1 MRLSR
6 VADSLYWISRYLE
19 RAEHAARV
27 VGVAVDLRLGRVSGV
42 ATGPVERLYGS
53 LGLGADAAVGGA
65 RAGATVEGSLGV
77 IGCGAGNPARPLST
91 TGLTHDGLEKRG

>member
-1 MRLSR
+1 MLLSR

-53 LGLGADAAVGGA
+53 LGLGADAAVGGSLADMAFFDTAHPTSVISSVTKA
-65 RAGATVEGSLGV
+65 RENAQQVREGIS
-77 IGCGAGNPARPLST
+77 
-91 TGLTHDGLEKRG
+91 